1 MKTLW
6 RKITYTYDENL
17 PLNEVKILAK
27 FVSICF
33 KNVSTTDIISSYEI
47 HSSYLQV
54 IIYVSKK

>member
-6 RKITYTYDENL
+6 RKITYTHDENL

-33 KNVSTTDIISSYEI
+33 KNVSATDIISSYEI

>member
-27 FVSICF
+27 FASICF